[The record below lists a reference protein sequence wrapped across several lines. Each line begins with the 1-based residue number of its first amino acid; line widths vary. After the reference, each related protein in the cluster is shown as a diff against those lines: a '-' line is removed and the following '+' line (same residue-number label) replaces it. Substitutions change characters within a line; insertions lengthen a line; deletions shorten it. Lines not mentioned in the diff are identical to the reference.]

1 MTKKTKGW
9 SEERRAK
16 QAANRRKFQPE
27 RHSTGP
33 KTPEGKAVSAQNAEK
48 SGLYS
53 AEMQQLKELMREQK
67 RILKLLT
74 RHET

>member
-1 MTKKTKGW
+1 MARNW
-9 SEERRAK
+9 SPEEREK
-16 QAANRRKFQPE
+16 HAAAMREWKPWKK
-27 RHSTGP
+27 STGP

-53 AEMQQLKELMREQK
+53 AEMQLLKELMREQK